1 VARRE
6 SRLFCGT
13 VTGAHASANLSSLIE
28 SARAK
33 TDRYRY
39 LANLFKARP
48 LASSAEG
55 YETLLPMNIKLH
67 DAA

>member
-1 VARRE
+1 
-6 SRLFCGT
+6 